1 MPEISVIMPSLNVAK
16 YIRTCMESVV
26 KQSFEDI
33 EIIAVDAGSTDGT
46 WEILQEYADQ
56 DSRVRLIHSD
66 KRSYGYQLNLGIRLA
81 SGRYIGIVET
91 DDYIEK
97 DMYKTLY
104 ENMVLQGR
112 ELRCLEEIQNVSNEE
127 CQNGYDYVKGTA
139 KAFREIS
146 RDIKL
151 ESEIRSFEEGQ
162 VTLNPSENPE
172 LFSIDRFLWLG
183 LYKAELLKKIRLNE
197 TPGAAYQDI
206 GFNFKVLSSSEKA
219 LYLNKV
225 IYHYRQDNMDAS
237 GYDSKAFQYLFDEYK
252 KILDW
257 NISKE
262 WLGAVYKKMAEQCLA
277 RFRNMASNGQYWD
290 GNRKEIETLR
300 EWLGNAER
308 EGELTEKS
316 LGENNWNLLR
326 LWMKGS
332 DVLYNYLR
340 KVYEERLQKLRECF
354 YKIGDK
360 EIVIF
365 GAGKYGKFFH
375 ALSENRYP
383 GKVVA
388 YCDNRTDLAG
398 TLLQGVT
405 IVEPLQAVTLFYGA
419 VFVITVSKD
428 MEGAY
433 EQLLQLG
440 MKAGNIVNFKSE
452 YDYLLFNMDY

>member
-1 MPEISVIMPSLNVAK
+1 
-16 YIRTCMESVV
+16 MESVV
-26 KQSFEDI
+26 KQSFEDV
-33 EIIAVDAGSTDGT
+33 EIIAIDAGSTDGT
-46 WEILQEYADQ
+46 WEILQEYEGK

-66 KRSYGYQLNLGIRLA
+66 KKSYGYQLNLGIRLA

-104 ENMVLQGR
+104 ENMVLQGC
-112 ELRCLEEIQNVSNEE
+112 ELTNSDEIQNAPNEE
-127 CQNGYDYVKGTA
+127 RQNGYDYVKGTA
-139 KAFREIS
+139 EAFREIS
-146 RDIKL
+146 RDIQL
-151 ESEIRSFEEGQ
+151 VSEIRSFEEER
-162 VTLNPSENPE
+162 VILNPSENPE

-183 LYKAELLKKIRLNE
+183 LYKAELLKKIQLNE

-206 GFNFKVLSSSEKA
+206 GFNFKVFSSSVKA

-225 IYHYRQDNMDAS
+225 VYHYRQDNMDAS

-252 KILDW
+252 KILDR
-257 NISKE
+257 NISNE
-262 WLGAVYKKMAEQCLA
+262 WLGAVYKKMAGQCLA
-277 RFRNMASNGQYWD
+277 RFCNMASNGQYWE
-290 GNRKEIETLR
+290 GNRKEIETLGK
-300 EWLGNAER
+300 WLGNAER
-308 EGELTEKS
+308 EGVLTEKS
-316 LGENNWNLLR
+316 MGENNWDLLR

-332 DVLYNYLR
+332 DVLYRYLK
-340 KVYEERLQKLRECF
+340 KVYEERLQRVRECF
-354 YKIGDK
+354 CKIGDK

-398 TLLQGVT
+398 TLLQGVA
-405 IVEPLQAVTLFYGA
+405 IVEPSQAVTSFYGA
-419 VFVITVSKD
+419 VFVITVSND
-428 MEGAY
+428 AEGAY

-440 MKAGNIVNFKSE
+440 LEEKKIVKFKSE
-452 YDYLLFNMDY
+452 YDYTLLGMSY